1 MQELSKL
8 ILAEYQVRK
17 TKEQK
22 TKFIELL
29 QKELKDH
36 TIQVEEGGFVKSRNI
51 VVGDLEKCEM
61 VLGAHYD
68 TAPVLPFPNF
78 LAPKNM
84 VAYIGYSILLMLGL
98 FAFSFVLAYVAMLLT
113 KKAYMAFIFSYAGF
127 FLLIGWMFVGKANK
141 HTANDNTSGVITLIE
156 ALHHE
161 GIKDKVCCVF
171 FDHEEVGLFG
181 SAFFAKKHKD
191 ILKDKLVINFDCVS
205 DGDHIMFVIN
215 KKAEDMQSKLEASF
229 IEEGNKKMVF
239 TKSSNTL
246 YPSDQMNFKKN
257 IGVAAFKRAKLIG
270 YYMDRIHTKKDIIF
284 DEKNIE
290 IIVKG
295 LEKLVS

>member
-8 ILAEYQVRK
+8 ILNQYQVRK

-22 TKFIELL
+22 TAFIELL

-36 TIQVEEGGFVKSRNI
+36 KIQVEEGGLVKSRNI

-84 VAYIGYSILLMLGL
+84 LAYIMYTVLLMLGL
-98 FAFSFVLAYVAMLLT
+98 FAFSFVLAFVAMVLT
-113 KKAYMAFIFSYAGF
+113 EEPFMAFICSYVGF
-127 FLLIGWMFVGKANK
+127 LILILWMFFGKANK
-141 HTANDNTSGVITLIE
+141 NTANDNTSGVITLIE
-156 ALHHE
+156 ALHQE
-161 GIKDKVCCVF
+161 EIKDKVCCVF
-171 FDHEEVGLFG
+171 FDHEESGLFG

-191 ILKDKLVINFDCVS
+191 ILKDKLVMNFDCVS

-215 KKAEDMQSKLEASF
+215 KKAEEIRNKLETSF
-229 IEEGNKKMVF
+229 IEE
-239 TKSSNTL
+239 
-246 YPSDQMNFKKN
+246 
-257 IGVAAFKRAKLIG
+257 
-270 YYMDRIHTKKDIIF
+270 
-284 DEKNIE
+284 
-290 IIVKG
+290 
-295 LEKLVS
+295 LEKSCKGEMEKITEQFV